1 MSQYI
6 TIPLSKRGKHAGK
19 YEAIVSIEDA
29 DLAELNWSIQSPS
42 RNHNYV
48 KRRIGTRKN
57 SIVVLLHHVILV
69 RILGR
74 EIQKGEMPDH
84 INGNGLDNRR
94 ENLRLATS
102 AQNNMNKSK
111 QTNNHSGYKGV
122 VFHKQSGKWR
132 ARIYVDGKQKSLGL
146 FATPELAHRAY
157 YQAAIEYFGDFAHE

>member
-19 YEAIVSIEDA
+19 YEAIVSIEGA

-111 QTNNHSGYKGV
+111 QPIIIVAIKELFFTSN
-122 VFHKQSGKWR
+122 
-132 ARIYVDGKQKSLGL
+132 LGNGERESML
-146 FATPELAHRAY
+146 MGNKNRLDCLQLPN
-157 YQAAIEYFGDFAHE
+157 